1 MSKHSKES
9 KAQDVTPRVPP
20 PEPVQETPP
29 PQPSI
34 DDTLLAELAAVKEEN
49 LKLKAEVE
57 ELNEKYLRKLAD
69 EVNFRKRMLR
79 EKEDAQKYGVSSLLS
94 DLISILDDFDRGIA
108 SAEAV
113 KNYEQVHEGIIMI
126 RKQLSQMLENKYSL
140 KRFESKGTPFDPNR
154 HEALYAEPGDVEEA
168 VVLEEYLPGYALHDR
183 ILRSAK
189 VRVRIPGP
197 KAVPASEQN

>member
-9 KAQDVTPRVPP
+9 KTKDVTPIVPP
-20 PEPVQETPP
+20 SE
-29 PQPSI
+29 PSI

-108 SAEAV
+108 SAEAA
-113 KNYEQVHEGIIMI
+113 KNYEQVHEGVIMI

-140 KRFESKGTPFDPNR
+140 RRFESKGTPFDPNR
-154 HEALYAEPGDVEEA
+154 HEAIFAEPGDVEEA

-197 KAVPASEQN
+197 KAAPASEQN